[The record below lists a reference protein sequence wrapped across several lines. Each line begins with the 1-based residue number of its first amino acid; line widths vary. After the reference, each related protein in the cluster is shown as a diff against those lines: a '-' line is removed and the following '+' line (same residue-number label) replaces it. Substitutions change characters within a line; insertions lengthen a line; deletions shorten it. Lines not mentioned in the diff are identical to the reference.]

1 MQALEGRV
9 AFEPTTAG
17 LRVRDP
23 SDEPVSMAKAK
34 SDDLP
39 EKQEAARG
47 RPLATYGRCD
57 VGCEVERETGIE
69 PV

>member
-39 EKQEAARG
+39 KKQDIPQPR
-47 RPLATYGRCD
+47 LVTY
-57 VGCEVERETGIE
+57 VVYI
-69 PV
+69 